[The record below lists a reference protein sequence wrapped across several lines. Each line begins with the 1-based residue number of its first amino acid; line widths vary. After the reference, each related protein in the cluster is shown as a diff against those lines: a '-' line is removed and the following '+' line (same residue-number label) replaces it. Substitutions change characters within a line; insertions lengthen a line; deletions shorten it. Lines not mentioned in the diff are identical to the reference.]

1 MVERCNYL
9 KPAARA
15 PNATYGAPSLGN
27 VAAMVEGS
35 NASITANFDGSTIS
49 LFDFG
54 SFKWGC
60 VVGERTG
67 LDDDPIEVTGM
78 IPGCNLTLTAY
89 IGQSQV
95 AQQTVR
101 YAPTRM
107 SYPDYV
113 TYILMMASATQTSR
127 IRKVETVTFTLTYPA
142 EALGDSQLAGLYL
155 DDFTTYA
162 YSRVEFLDF

>member
-1 MVERCNYL
+1 
-9 KPAARA
+9 
-15 PNATYGAPSLGN
+15 
-27 VAAMVEGS
+27 MVEGS
-35 NASITANFDGSTIS
+35 NASITTNFAGSTVS

-89 IGQSQV
+89 RGQDQV

-101 YAPTRM
+101 YTPTRM
-107 SYPDYV
+107 SYPDLV
-113 TYILMMASATQTSR
+113 TYILMTAGTTSTNR
-127 IRKVETVTFTLTYPA
+127 IRKIETVTFTLTYPPD
-142 EALGDSQLAGLYL
+142 ALGDNQLAGLFL
-155 DDFTTYA
+155 DDFSTYVYA
-162 YSRVEFLDF
+162 RV